1 VGYRCWNEEA
11 MQGMKGD
18 LSDIWNSFA
27 SDLDDE
33 IELVNTATSEAFSKV
48 LRIAASTRVNESGVP
63 RDTRSAM
70 RTFASNLV
78 HREHLTR
85 YGVEK
90 ATETFES
97 KLSSLRADALSSVRT
112 AFIGQ
117 IMEATYHAAN
127 MEYGKSI
134 FATLPGRHLL
144 ILFYLG
150 TGSDRRRK
158 TLISG
163 AFSSSNLFDK
173 HRITCREKFRIV
185 ARDMQ
190 DALLEVV
197 NEQVEQ
203 LEADLQILRDGNQIT
218 ESERDVGFKKRV
230 GVEVQIAKREVGRLG
245 KVVGGE

>member
-1 VGYRCWNEEA
+1 VGYHCWNEKA
-11 MQGMKGD
+11 ILGMTGD
-18 LSDIWNSFA
+18 LSAIWNGFA

-33 IELVNTATSEAFSKV
+33 IQRVNTATSQAFDKV
-48 LRIAASTRVNESGVP
+48 LRIAASTRANKSEATNE
-63 RDTRSAM
+63 TRSAM

-78 HREHLTR
+78 HRNHLTR

-134 FATLPGRHLL
+134 FTTLLVDIYSYAP
-144 ILFYLG
+144 LG

-158 TLISG
+158 TLITG
-163 AFSSSNLFDK
+163 GFSSSTMFDR
-173 HRITCREKFRIV
+173 HRLTCREKFQVV

-190 DALLEVV
+190 NSLLKVV
-197 NEQVEQ
+197 NEQVGQ

-218 ESERDVGFKKRV
+218 ESERDVDFKKRV
-230 GVEVQIAKREVGRLG
+230 GMEVQSARQEVERLG
-245 KVVGGE
+245 GVVGGE